1 MFSLLNIRVGWFLAW
16 RQIRR
21 SSVWTTSLIIFVM
34 LLTFLNLVVVTGI
47 LVGLVQGITDLYRLQ
62 ETGDVIVSTLDTKN
76 YIEQSP
82 QIISFIQTLPQV
94 EHVTARYIVNG
105 SIEANYKTRTDP
117 NEKPNESGA
126 AIVGIDPV
134 AENAFSG
141 IARNVEEGS
150 FLAPGDFDSVVVGS
164 QLIAKY
170 SFGEIPGIRPLK
182 NVGPG
187 SVVRITVNGQTR
199 EVVIKG
205 ILIDKANSPL
215 SSQVF
220 MSAAQLRT
228 LAGRDDYSVNQVAIR
243 LKKGVDEVAFK
254 DLLVRSGVGRF
265 AKVQTFEQA
274 IPNGVEDV
282 KNTFAVLGNAISSV
296 GLVVASITIFIVI
309 FINALTR
316 RKFIGILKGI
326 GISPQAIEVAYLL
339 QSMFYAL
346 VGSSIGLIILFG
358 FLVPYISA
366 HPINLPISNTVLVA
380 PVGETL
386 LRVVLL
392 VLATLIA
399 GYIPARMIVKKNTLD
414 SILGRN

>member
-1 MFSLLNIRVGWFLAW
+1 
-16 RQIRR
+16 
-21 SSVWTTSLIIFVM
+21 M

>member
-34 LLTFLNLVVVTGI
+34 LLTFLNLVVVTGV

-62 ETGDVIVSTLDTKN
+62 ETGDVMVSTLDTKN

-82 QIISFIQTLPQV
+82 QIIAFIETLPQV
-94 EHVTARYIVNG
+94 ERVTARYIVNG

-141 IARNVEEGS
+141 VARSVEEGS
-150 FLAPGDFDSVVVGS
+150 FLAPGDFDQVVVGS

-187 SVVRITVNGQTR
+187 SVVRITINGQTR

-205 ILIDKANSPL
+205 ILVDKANSPL

-220 MSAAQLRT
+220 MPAAQLRA
-228 LAGRDDYSVNQVAIR
+228 LAGRDDYSVNQIAIR
-243 LKKGVDEVAFK
+243 LKAGVDAAAFK

-326 GISPQAIEVAYLL
+326 GISPEAIEVAYLL

-346 VGSSIGLIILFG
+346 VGSGVGLIVLFG

-392 VLATLIA
+392 VLATLVA